1 MAKIF
6 DVSQDLHE
14 SPNRNTFDLQHKCHM
29 TGKAGYIY
37 PFLVLPHVP
46 TDSFEIDTGIG
57 ANFMPMWYPTQSGMR
72 MIVHYFDIPYRLVQ
86 KNWKNML
93 EGLVEEDFPYMDVT
107 ADYYR
112 TSSLADYLGIP
123 TNLVISESQLFSLP
137 TWDNVPRVTP
147 WTFSVQ
153 LASSLAD
160 IPVLDGVTTH
170 NMPIKDAISK
180 FGMYGVISADSSLEN
195 GFSNNELPVRIP
207 CSMSYASAVPL
218 DIEKRHFYYPFKI
231 VTSDSLTLFVVVFDA
246 HKSPKS
252 GGLCGAPAP
261 EGDYDLFQFRIPA
274 SDIKYTDMTGPGD
287 FSNQYDDVNGNELT
301 WTHVDMEAYNAA
313 IAECEFP
320 VVLTGILF
328 SRAVTGSYL
337 ADAVKYHYFSYS
349 NYVPAG
355 TNIEVAEH
363 EQYCPYYNINNTV
376 DTEKVSSFAF
386 RAYEMCYNAFYR
398 NWQGNQLYY
407 VDGVQKF
414 NEYIPNDGDG
424 SDHHRYELHSRNWE
438 LDAYTSCLPSPQQ
451 GDAPVISV
459 NSFGRMS
466 IMDADGTTS
475 TLELSDLP
483 NGEKGIE
490 VKNADIA
497 NPEHARL
504 ATSLTTSGLSIA
516 DFRSGN
522 ALQRFLEQSL
532 RSGYRYAD
540 FIFGHFGKSPSH
552 QELDMPVFIGGY
564 TQSCDSNKIEN
575 VTAGDTPL
583 GQFAGTMTSFGNSK
597 HKVKHYCDDYGLILG
612 LVMLVPDAA
621 YSQIMPKHF
630 LYKSRLDFYFPQ
642 FAQLGLQPVTYEEVC
657 PIQSHKEYVDG
668 DTNKKLTDTF
678 GYQRPNHEYVWM
690 PDTLHGLFRNSLAGS
705 VVNRRF
711 GHRPVLGDDFLRIK
725 PEDVNDIFAVT
736 EANQDVWIG
745 YVICDI
751 KATRPIPRVVVPSL
765 GR

>member
-14 SPNRNTFDLQHKCHM
+14 CPNRNTFDLQHKRHM

-93 EGLVEEDFPYMDVT
+93 EGLVAEDFPYMDVS

-147 WTFSVQ
+147 WTFSIALSPSLISPMVAGASTTIVDGINKYGLYGSISRDSALETGLSTGEIAAVQ
-153 LASSLAD
+153 
-160 IPVLDGVTTH
+160 
-170 NMPIKDAISK
+170 
-180 FGMYGVISADSSLEN
+180 
-195 GFSNNELPVRIP
+195 IP
-207 CSMSYASAVPL
+207 CAMSYAPAVPL

-231 VTSDSLTLFVVVFDA
+231 MTDADVTLFVVVFDA
-246 HKSPKS
+246 HKSPKY
-252 GGLCGAPAP
+252 GALCGASQ
-261 EGDYDLFQFRIPA
+261 GHGLYDLRIPA
-274 SDIKYTDMTGPGD
+274 SDVKFVNKTGPGD
-287 FSNQYDDVNGNELT
+287 FSHQFEEVNGQRT
-301 WTHVDMEAYNAA
+301 WSHIDMEAYNAA
-313 IAECEFP
+313 ISECEFP
-320 VVLTGILF
+320 IVLTGIVF
-328 SRAVTGSYL
+328 ANAVTGSYL
-337 ADAVKYHYFSYS
+337 ADAVKYEYCDYSY
-349 NYVPAG
+349 YVPAG
-355 TNIEVAEH
+355 TNIEVADH
-363 EQYCPYYNINNTV
+363 PQYCPYYNINNTV
-376 DTEKVSSFAF
+376 DTEKVSAFAF

-398 NWQGNQLYY
+398 NWQGNQPYY

-414 NEYIPNDGDG
+414 NEYIPTDEDG
-424 SDHHRYELHSRNWE
+424 SDFNRYELHTRNWE

-466 IMDADGTTS
+466 IMDPDGTTS
-475 TLELSDLP
+475 ILELSDLP

-575 VTAGDTPL
+575 LTAGETPL